1 MSNLEEFLNNLG
13 CESEHV
19 EYKEAKNTFPIDDS
33 KDPHCIYGYCVAL
46 GNELGGCLVLGV
58 NDDRQIV
65 GTNFHIDHQNL
76 KEFIYEKT
84 NQRIEIIEGKVDGK
98 RVIVIKIP
106 ARPIGSFLKFNKVP
120 YMRVGQQLREM
131 DQETIKKILNEGQV
145 DWSGQVV
152 KNATF
157 EDIDDEA
164 ILIAKANFAKKFPNI
179 KQEEIDSWDK
189 KTFLSKAKLLNNGQV
204 TNAALILLGKES
216 SKDLLL
222 PAVAQISWILKD
234 ADGENLDYEHF
245 FPPFIKTVN
254 DLYAKIRNLKYRY
267 MKGSGSLFPEEVD
280 KYEPYVIREALNNCI
295 AHQDYSKH
303 AKITVVEKPDSL
315 IFAND
320 GSFIPKNIEAVIDT
334 DTPPRY
340 YRNKFLADA
349 MVNLIMIDTI
359 GSGIRRMF
367 KYQRDRFFPLPSYD
381 LSDEQVK
388 VEIFGKVLDINYA
401 RILAENTSLSLE
413 DIVLLD
419 NVQKKKKIE
428 QAAVNRLRK
437 LGYIEGRYPNIYI
450 SASLAEKTNSVADYV
465 NKKGLETKFYE
476 NLILDYLK
484 VRSASRK
491 ELETFLTPKL
501 SEMLTDK
508 QKKKKVE
515 NLLHRMSLKGLIVS
529 SSKTKSAVWSKK

>member
-46 GNELGGCLVLGV
+46 GNEMGGCLVLGV

-84 NQRIEIIEGKVDGK
+84 NQRIEIIEGEVDGK

-164 ILIAKANFAKKFPNI
+164 ILVAKANFAKKFPNI

-204 TNAALILLGKES
+204 TNTALILLGKES

-234 ADGENLDYEHF
+234 ADGENLDYKHF

-349 MVNLIMIDTI
+349 MVNLNMIDTI

-367 KYQRDRFFPLPSYD
+367 RYQRDRFFPLPSYD

>member
-46 GNELGGCLVLGV
+46 GNEFGGCLVLGV

-84 NQRIEIIEGKVDGK
+84 NQRIEIIEGEVDGK

>member
-84 NQRIEIIEGKVDGK
+84 NQRIEIIEGEVDGK

-189 KTFLSKAKLLNNGQV
+189 KTFLSKAKLLNNSQV

>member
-84 NQRIEIIEGKVDGK
+84 NQRIEIIEGEVDGK

-245 FPPFIKTVN
+245 FPPF
-254 DLYAKIRNLKYRY
+254 Y
-267 MKGSGSLFPEEVD
+267 
-280 KYEPYVIREALNNCI
+280 
-295 AHQDYSKH
+295 
-303 AKITVVEKPDSL
+303 
-315 IFAND
+315 
-320 GSFIPKNIEAVIDT
+320 
-334 DTPPRY
+334 
-340 YRNKFLADA
+340 
-349 MVNLIMIDTI
+349 
-359 GSGIRRMF
+359 
-367 KYQRDRFFPLPSYD
+367 
-381 LSDEQVK
+381 
-388 VEIFGKVLDINYA
+388 
-401 RILAENTSLSLE
+401 
-413 DIVLLD
+413 
-419 NVQKKKKIE
+419 
-428 QAAVNRLRK
+428 
-437 LGYIEGRYPNIYI
+437 
-450 SASLAEKTNSVADYV
+450 
-465 NKKGLETKFYE
+465 
-476 NLILDYLK
+476 
-484 VRSASRK
+484 
-491 ELETFLTPKL
+491 
-501 SEMLTDK
+501 
-508 QKKKKVE
+508 
-515 NLLHRMSLKGLIVS
+515 
-529 SSKTKSAVWSKK
+529 

>member
-46 GNELGGCLVLGV
+46 GNEMGGCLVLGV

-84 NQRIEIIEGKVDGK
+84 NQRIEIIEGEVDGK

-204 TNAALILLGKES
+204 TNAALILLGKET

-234 ADGENLDYEHF
+234 ADGENLDYKHF

-320 GSFIPKNIEAVIDT
+320 GYFIPKTIEAVIDT

-340 YRNKFLADA
+340 YRNRFLADA
-349 MVNLIMIDTI
+349 MVNLNMIDTV

-367 KYQRDRFFPLPSYD
+367 RYQRDRFFPLPTYD
-381 LSDEQVK
+381 LSNEQVK
-388 VEIFGKVLDINYA
+388 VEIFGKVLDVNYA
-401 RILAENTSLSLE
+401 RILAENTELSLE
-413 DIVLLD
+413 DIILLD

-428 QAAVNRLRK
+428 QTAANRLRK
-437 LGYIEGRYPNIYI
+437 LGYIEGRYPHIYI
-450 SASLAEKTNSVADYV
+450 SASLAEKTNSVGDYL
-465 NKKGLETKFYE
+465 NKKGLETRFYE

-484 VRSASRK
+484 VRSASKK
-491 ELETFLTPKL
+491 ELETFLIPKL
-501 SEMLTDK
+501 SEILTDK
-508 QKKKKVE
+508 QKKKKIG
-515 NLLHRMSLKGLIVS
+515 NILHRMSVKGLIVS
-529 SSKTKSAVWSKK
+529 SSKTKRAVWSKK

>member
-1 MSNLEEFLNNLG
+1 
-13 CESEHV
+13 
-19 EYKEAKNTFPIDDS
+19 
-33 KDPHCIYGYCVAL
+33 
-46 GNELGGCLVLGV
+46 
-58 NDDRQIV
+58 
-65 GTNFHIDHQNL
+65 
-76 KEFIYEKT
+76 
-84 NQRIEIIEGKVDGK
+84 
-98 RVIVIKIP
+98 
-106 ARPIGSFLKFNKVP
+106 
-120 YMRVGQQLREM
+120 
-131 DQETIKKILNEGQV
+131 
-145 DWSGQVV
+145 
-152 KNATF
+152 
-157 EDIDDEA
+157 
-164 ILIAKANFAKKFPNI
+164 
-179 KQEEIDSWDK
+179 
-189 KTFLSKAKLLNNGQV
+189 
-204 TNAALILLGKES
+204 
-216 SKDLLL
+216 
-222 PAVAQISWILKD
+222 
-234 ADGENLDYEHF
+234 
-245 FPPFIKTVN
+245 
-254 DLYAKIRNLKYRY
+254 

>member
-84 NQRIEIIEGKVDGK
+84 NQRIEIIEGEVDGK

>member
-46 GNELGGCLVLGV
+46 GNEMGGCLVLGV

-65 GTNFHIDHQNL
+65 GTKFHIDHQNL

-84 NQRIEIIEGKVDGK
+84 NQRIEIIEGEVDGK

-234 ADGENLDYEHF
+234 AYGENLDYKHF

-254 DLYAKIRNLKYRY
+254 DLYVKIRNLKYRY